1 MLRQH
6 TKRFLVVYGQNLHG
20 IVQVHILVEEER
32 FHWRITYW
40 NWCFKTGASCG
51 DWKYFFKPWPFPRFV
66 FFGKTRFLNGKRK
79 RRRERWKSRGH
90 TSCCHHRGHFW
101 SRVGSKGMASSCLGR
116 MAWPCSYLPIMLAGC
131 STRARASLFFLT
143 SHEQGRVSCHLVVAR
158 PPSVRAFLYLNA
170 RIRQCWYPS
179 VVGGASLRQ
188 SRMAATAA
196 ASIQHVRHDRPFS
209 LVVKVEGPKATVV
222 EDWNCG
228 LRVNDASFFNEW
240 IKLTNASWSWIV
252 LHT

>member
-1 MLRQH
+1 M
-6 TKRFLVVYGQNLHG
+6 KRGSIDVLL
-20 IVQVHILVEEER
+20 IE
-32 FHWRITYW
+32 T
-40 NWCFKTGASCG
+40 WCYKTGSSCG

-66 FFGKTRFLNGKRK
+66 FFGKTRFPKGKRK

-90 TSCCHHRGHFW
+90 TSCCHRGHFW

-116 MAWPCSYLPIMLAGC
+116 MAWPCSYLPIILAGC

-196 ASIQHVRHDRPFS
+196 ASIQLVRQDRPFS

-222 EDWNCG
+222 RDWNCG
-228 LRVNDASFFNEW
+228 LRVYDASFFSMNEW
-240 IKLTNASWSWIV
+240 SYRTQVGAKIILLRT
-252 LHT
+252 T

>member
-1 MLRQH
+1 ME
-6 TKRFLVVYGQNLHG
+6 
-20 IVQVHILVEEER
+20 I
-32 FHWRITYW
+32 
-40 NWCFKTGASCG
+40 
-51 DWKYFFKPWPFPRFV
+51 FFKPWPFPRFV
-66 FFGKTRFLNGKRK
+66 FFGKTRFPKGKRK

-90 TSCCHHRGHFW
+90 TSCCHRGHFW
-101 SRVGSKGMASSCLGR
+101 SRVGSKGMASSCLVR
-116 MAWPCSYLPIMLAGC
+116 MAWPCSYLPIILAGC

-188 SRMAATAA
+188 SRMAAMAA
-196 ASIQHVRHDRPFS
+196 ASIQLVRQDRPFS

-222 EDWNCG
+222 RD
-228 LRVNDASFFNEW
+228 
-240 IKLTNASWSWIV
+240 
-252 LHT
+252 